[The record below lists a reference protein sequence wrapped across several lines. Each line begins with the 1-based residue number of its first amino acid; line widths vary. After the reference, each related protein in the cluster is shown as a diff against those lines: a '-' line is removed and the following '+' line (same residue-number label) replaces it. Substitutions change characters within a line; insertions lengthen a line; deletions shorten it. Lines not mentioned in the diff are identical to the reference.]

1 VSSLLDKTSL
11 LQTDSGK
18 NAEPRFSMLDTV
30 REFAA
35 ERAANRHDVATIERR
50 HAQYFL
56 EYCEQAAEEAA
67 RTDRREGLER
77 LAQERRNIRL
87 AFERLLRA
95 GAVDEALRVAI
106 AFARA
111 LPWDAHVHEVRGWL
125 AQALAAATPAAA
137 ARRASALYW
146 DGQLA
151 LSQAR
156 LDDARQRLE
165 AALAVA
171 REASEP
177 AVEAAALTSLGR
189 RAVVVA
195 APEATDICDAA
206 VAAARRVG
214 DPILVAD
221 ALLIRAGACERAG
234 VWELAGLL
242 AGEALPLYRAAGDPY
257 GAASALAEQGWY
269 DLVHGRLDAAE
280 GRLGE
285 ALELRRRHGDD
296 RRLVEPLIDHAWLML
311 VSRSDEQAARGFL
324 DCLGLA
330 RDVDDQFNLGEALM
344 GLSTLAALNDRWA
357 SAARLAGASTAVHD
371 RIGAPPWESVTAM
384 HERALAPARQALG
397 GERFAAQVQEGRQ
410 LSAEDAAHLYNA
422 SADAVA
428 RLAR

>member
-1 VSSLLDKTSL
+1 
-11 LQTDSGK
+11 
-18 NAEPRFSMLDTV
+18 
-30 REFAA
+30 
-35 ERAANRHDVATIERR
+35 
-50 HAQYFL
+50 
-56 EYCEQAAEEAA
+56 
-67 RTDRREGLER
+67 
-77 LAQERRNIRL
+77 
-87 AFERLLRA
+87 
-95 GAVDEALRVAI
+95 
-106 AFARA
+106 
-111 LPWDAHVHEVRGWL
+111 
-125 AQALAAATPAAA
+125 
-137 ARRASALYW
+137 
-146 DGQLA
+146 
-151 LSQAR
+151 
-156 LDDARQRLE
+156 
-165 AALAVA
+165 
-171 REASEP
+171 
-177 AVEAAALTSLGR
+177 
-189 RAVVVA
+189 VVA
-195 APEATDICDAA
+195 APEAADICDAA

-214 DPILVAD
+214 DPILIAD

-311 VSRSDEQAARGFL
+311 VRRSDEQAARGFL

-371 RIGAPPWESVTAM
+371 LIGAPPWESVTAM
-384 HERALAPARQALG
+384 HERALAPAREALG
-397 GERFAAQVQEGRQ
+397 GERFAAHVQDGRQ
-410 LSAEDAAHLYNA
+410 LSAEDAGHLYSA

-428 RLAR
+428 SLAR